1 MDNFL
6 GERICQLRTSKNIT
20 QEELANRIG
29 VSRQAISKWE
39 RGEGLPDLYNIKA
52 LAKEF
57 NVSVD
62 SLMDEQHQQHQQRET
77 SSHNYFTDNT
87 QKKGNGNYIKKLL
100 YKAKNTTNS
109 AEAKRIKKALIKYGI
124 IGVVIGIAMVLFGF
138 ISFGVKAFNS
148 VNNFNPGNT
157 GSFNPIGYMI
167 IFLFG
172 GVVSGIS
179 SYALYGG
186 ISIFIAEKATKYL
199 DTRNKCPK
207 CGDEIDEDE
216 DVCSNCG
223 YKLNNV
229 IICEC
234 GKENQPGDKYCR
246 KCGKPL

>member
-6 GERICQLRTSKNIT
+6 GEKICQLRTSKNIT
-20 QEELANRIG
+20 QEELASRIG

-62 SLMDEQHQQHQQRET
+62 SLMDEQHQQQET
-77 SSHNYFTDNT
+77 SFHNHHTNHTQNGNT
-87 QKKGNGNYIKKLL
+87 GNYIKKLL

-109 AEAKRIKKALIKYGI
+109 VEAKKIKKALIKYGI
-124 IGVVIGIAMVLFGF
+124 IGIVVGAAMTLFGF
-138 ISFGVKAFNS
+138 FSFATKAFNS
-148 VNNFNPGNT
+148 VNSFDPGNT

-167 IFLFG
+167 IFLLG
-172 GVVSGIS
+172 GVVSGLS
-179 SYALYGG
+179 VYVLFGG
-186 ISIFIAEKATKYL
+186 LSIFVAEKATNYL
-199 DTRNKCPK
+199 DTRKKCPN

-223 YKLNNV
+223 FKLNKV

-234 GKENQPGDKYCR
+234 GKENQPGDKFCR
-246 KCGKPL
+246 KCGKPLK